1 MSSKLFALDIGTRS
15 VVGIILEENNDHF
28 HVQDILVKEHKER
41 AMVDGQIHNVMYVA
55 ELITE
60 IKQQLEEKHGPLS
73 KVSVAAAGRSLK
85 TEQAS
90 VTLNIRNRPIFT
102 EEDISRL
109 ELQAVQQAQ
118 QQLLQHKEDA
128 KTSHYYC
135 VGYSVLYYRL
145 DGEEIGSLL
154 DQQGDEAQIEVIAT
168 FLPRVVVESLIAA
181 LKRANLE
188 MDALTL
194 EPIAAI
200 NVLIPPTMRRLNVA
214 LVDIGA
220 GTSDIAITDKS
231 TVVAYGMVP
240 TAGDEITEALSD
252 HYLLDFPVAEEAK
265 RQLHSAEEI
274 LIQDILGF
282 DQYYPK
288 AEVLTAIEP
297 AVKQLA
303 KAIGEEILR
312 LNNRTAP
319 KAVMLV
325 GGGSLTPNLTTEIG
339 LVLNLPANRIAVR
352 GVDAIQNL
360 TKEEHIK
367 ASPELVTPIGIA
379 IAAKKMPIQYMS
391 LTVNEQIVRLFELK
405 EMTVGDAFLAANI
418 RAKQLY
424 GKPGHGLSISVNGQD
439 IFIPGGH
446 GQPAQIL
453 VNGQQASTKTIIK
466 TGDAIL
472 LIEGQDGHPATAT
485 VRDIVD
491 QAVTKTVTI
500 QEMKYVIE
508 PKITV
513 NGSPVSMDT
522 VLNDRDSIVFEV
534 AETVEDIFKATNN
547 TNMLKQFDSYVIYVD
562 GKPLY
567 VPTFSANLLINGKP
581 GKLTYAVQHNDV
593 ITFSQPSLPT
603 VQRIAD
609 HLNVLLEDKIII
621 HFQQELLELKKTT
634 NEVLVNQVVVSPHST
649 VPNGATVAILEK
661 DRSPWVYQD
670 VFRFSN
676 WQLPTSFKG
685 NFTILRNG
693 QLATFETEIFGGD
706 RLEIVLEEAP
716 LSL

>member
-634 NEVLVNQVVVSPHST
+634 NEVLVNQIVVSPLST

-693 QLATFETEIFGGD
+693 QLATFDTEIFGGD